1 MPSQTLEQVLASA
14 AQLLQ
19 QRRHEQALALLEHA
33 LVQAPGVPLLH
44 VYRGVA
50 LHGLRDFARSVAS
63 YDQALSLGADGAML
77 RFNRGNALGEMRRFD
92 EALADYDRA
101 LALQPEFA
109 DARRNRGILK
119 LLLGDYAGGFS
130 DYEARRPA
138 QRAREHSEVPEWR
151 GEPLAG
157 KSLLVTDATG
167 FGDEIHM
174 VRYLPLLA
182 ARGAR
187 VGFHGKPSLYRLLG
201 TLAGEVEMLRDAPG
215 PSAFDYHCKLL
226 SLPFLLGTD
235 RDSVPATVPYLR
247 AEPELVRRWGE
258 RIGAHGFRVGIG
270 WKGNPSRSIDA
281 GRSLPLAGFQALAA
295 VPGVRLL
302 SLQKRFGLEELEHLP
317 AGMRVE
323 TLEDF
328 DEGPDAFVD
337 TAAVME
343 NMDLVVSSCTSLPHL
358 AGALARPVWLAA
370 KFVPEWR
377 WGREGEG
384 NPWYPTMRVF
394 RQSRQDD
401 WQPVFAQMAAALAR
415 LAPAVA
421 RA

>member
-1 MPSQTLEQVLASA
+1 
-14 AQLLQ
+14 
-19 QRRHEQALALLEHA
+19 
-33 LVQAPGVPLLH
+33 
-44 VYRGVA
+44 VA
-50 LHGLRDFARSVAS
+50 LQGLRDFAGSVAS
-63 YDQALSLGADGAML
+63 YDQALALGADGAML
-77 RFNRGNALGEMRRFD
+77 RFNRGNALGELRRFD
-92 EALADYDRA
+92 NALADYDRA
-101 LALQPEFA
+101 LALQPDFA

-138 QRAREHSEVPEWR
+138 QRVSEHSEVPEWR

-167 FGDEIHM
+167 LGDEIHM

-182 ARGAR
+182 ARGVR
-187 VGFHGKPSLYRLLG
+187 VGFHGKPVLYRLFG
-201 TLAGEVEMLRDAPG
+201 ALADEVELLREVPAPAG
-215 PSAFDYHCKLL
+215 FDFQCKLL
-226 SLPFLLGTD
+226 SLPFLCGTD
-235 RDSVPATVPYLR
+235 TDSIPASVPYLQ
-247 AEPELVRRWGE
+247 AEPELARRWGE
-258 RIGAHGFRVGIG
+258 RIGSHGFRVGIA

-281 GRSLPLAGFQALAA
+281 GRSLPLAGFEALAA

-302 SLQKRFGLEELEHLP
+302 SLQKRFGLEELESLP
-317 AGMRVE
+317 AGMQVE

-337 TAAVME
+337 SAAVMA
-343 NMDLVVSSCTSLPHL
+343 NLDLVVSSCTSLPHL

-377 WGREGEG
+377 WGSAGDG
-384 NPWYPTMRVF
+384 NPWYPSMRVF
-394 RQSRQDD
+394 RQVRQDD
-401 WQPVFAQMAAALAR
+401 WQPVFAQMAAALAQ
-415 LAPAVA
+415 LAPAGA